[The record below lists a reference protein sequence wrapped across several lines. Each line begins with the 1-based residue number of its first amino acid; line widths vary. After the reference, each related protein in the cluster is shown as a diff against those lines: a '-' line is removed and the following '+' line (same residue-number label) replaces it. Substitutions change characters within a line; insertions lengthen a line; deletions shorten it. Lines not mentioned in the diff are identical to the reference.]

1 MRVGVPTA
9 AKFEQRF
16 GPGVPLFS
24 DGFQPSA
31 TIVVAIFV
39 VAIFVALVPCCCCCP
54 AAAALLLPCCCCPA
68 ALLPCCC
75 PAALLL
81 PCCPA
86 ALCASATPPVHCVR
100 LPCLAALCA
109 YLPTMPAATRGGILA
124 RARCIV
130 GKHAAL
136 ATYPRLFV
144 LAACCAAGTLCIVR
158 GYHVL
163 GTCHR
168 TSVPRG
174 TLLCCLPYYPTLGCV
189 CLAKLSQYNSYL
201 VASVRHYT

>member
-39 VAIFVALVPCCCCCP
+39 VAIFVALVPCCCCP

-68 ALLPCCC
+68 A
-75 PAALLL
+75 AALLR
-81 PCCPA
+81 C
-86 ALCASATPPVHCVR
+86 CASATPPVHYGR
-100 LPCLAALCA
+100 LPYPAALCA
-109 YLPTMPAATRGGILA
+109 CLPTMPATSPVGILA
-124 RARCIV
+124 TAHRIAGR
-130 GKHAAL
+130 HAVL

-144 LAACCAAGTLCIVR
+144 LAACCAAGTLCIAR
-158 GYHVL
+158 GCHVL
-163 GTCHR
+163 GTYRR
-168 TSVPRG
+168 TSVLRG
-174 TLLCCLPYYPTLGCV
+174 TLLCGLPYYPTLGY
-189 CLAKLSQYNSYL
+189 AY
-201 VASVRHYT
+201 A

>member
-39 VAIFVALVPCCCCCP
+39 VAIFVALVPCRCCCP
-54 AAAALLLPCCCCPA
+54 AAA
-68 ALLPCCC
+68 
-75 PAALLL
+75 AALLL

-86 ALCASATPPVHCVR
+86 AALLPCWPCWPSAPPPGHYGR
-100 LPCLAALCA
+100 LPCPAALCA
-109 YLPTMPAATRGGILA
+109 YLPIMPIATPGGILA
-124 RARCIV
+124 RAHCIV

-136 ATYPRLFV
+136 ATCLPLFV
-144 LAACCAAGTLCIVR
+144 LAACCAAGTLCIAR
-158 GYHVL
+158 GCHVL
-163 GTCHR
+163 GTYRR
-168 TSVPRG
+168 TSVLRG
-174 TLLCCLPYYPTLGCV
+174 TLLCCLPYYPTLGY
-189 CLAKLSQYNSYL
+189 AY
-201 VASVRHYT
+201 A